1 MKRVLK
7 KVSQALERDERN
19 DEERTD
25 TLRDQGGNNDE
36 KTKRKRKR
44 KRKAAPTTSAGGESE
59 GSVDEAEEPPVE
71 DEAETGPANNRTV
84 YIEGLPFDASDDD
97 VRTFFKGIKT
107 GSVVS
112 IRLPRWHDS
121 NRLRGYGHVEFT
133 TTVAR
138 KEALELDG
146 TYMGKR
152 FIKVAAPMLPR
163 IMQGTTNSV
172 ADSSTVAKKVIAPA
186 GNNASLNENI
196 VFSIH

>member
-1 MKRVLK
+1 MKRILK
-7 KVSQALERDERN
+7 KVSHSLERDERN
-19 DEERTD
+19 DEIGPEKIRN
-25 TLRDQGGNNDE
+25 QGGSINDE

-44 KRKAAPTTSAGGESE
+44 KRKTTPSVSAGYESE
-59 GSVDEAEEPPVE
+59 KSVDEAEEPPAE
-71 DEAETGPANNRTV
+71 DESETGPANNRTV

-97 VRTFFKGIKT
+97 VRTFFKSIKT

-133 TTVAR
+133 TPVAR

-163 IMQGTTNSV
+163 VMQTMTNSGMN
-172 ADSSTVAKKVIAPA
+172 SSSIAKKVIAPA
-186 GNNASLNENI
+186 GNNTSFKENG
-196 VFSIH
+196 VY